1 MPAAVSPF
9 IHGAALGILSFFSVR
24 VTNALSSGPTL
35 YLGAVFVQVRRS
47 CVGDNRP
54 GMRVG
59 DGRPGDVRSVDV
71 GAARVW
77 GVLLGSNKF

>member
-35 YLGAVFVQVRRS
+35 YLGAVFV
-47 CVGDNRP
+47 
-54 GMRVG
+54 
-59 DGRPGDVRSVDV
+59 
-71 GAARVW
+71 RVW
-77 GVLLGSNKF
+77 RSEFGGRAFPAQLFNDSLKFYFKKLFNLSSDIY